1 MPIVLY
7 SISEATNWLTK
18 QGQKITE
25 KGLRKAI
32 LRGDLRCIRMGSHYI
47 LPQEDLDLFLSN
59 PPHRGRPE
67 KG

>member
-7 SISEATNWLTK
+7 SISEAADWLTG

-32 LRGDLRCIRMGSHYI
+32 IRGDLRHIRIGSLYV
-47 LPQEDLDLFLSN
+47 LLQEDLEGFLAN
-59 PPHRGRPE
+59 PPRRGRPA

>member
-7 SISEATNWLTK
+7 SVSEAVNWLMR
-18 QGQKITE
+18 QGRKITE

-32 LRGDLRCIRMGSHYI
+32 LRGDLKCLRMGQHYVVS
-47 LPQEDLDLFLSN
+47 QEELEVFLIN